1 MSEVESALA
10 PQTGG
15 ISDADLD
22 ITDVGSSGPVVA
34 AGIAGVPIV
43 AITSSVEQLS
53 GRKLAS
59 HIMDAL
65 SSVGLTSELPE

>member
-1 MSEVESALA
+1 M
-10 PQTGG
+10 
-15 ISDADLD
+15 
-22 ITDVGSSGPVVA
+22 GSSGPVVA